1 MSIMQIIVTGV
12 ALTLA
17 GLGFT
22 VWRRGKLADRLKTE
36 LDAAKA
42 EKSRLAEEVRNA
54 QITPKILTAL
64 CLTTILMSGCSQ
76 KATTVTNTGCMAF
89 GKIYVSRQDT
99 AETKRQVLN
108 HNTVYEQVC
117 EQDKK

>member
-17 GLGFT
+17 GLGLT

-54 QITPKILTAL
+54 QIK
-64 CLTTILMSGCSQ
+64 
-76 KATTVTNTGCMAF
+76 KNTEDFNRTLSDDNIDERLQSKG
-89 GKIYVSRQDT
+89 YYRD
-99 AETKRQVLN
+99 
-108 HNTVYEQVC
+108 
-117 EQDKK
+117 